1 MSRVTERS
9 SCSNIDSMLL
19 FLLYHMCMYV
29 HMCVCTHRTPPLL
42 PRVTMEEQDW
52 VWWSWWRNKRLCSFA
67 LHASECLNLYQG
79 HSSSHQRRAHGED
92 RDLTTHPAW
101 GRRRSWL
108 HGTSPNIG
116 FHPFGNKLLLIH
128 VLKTMLICIFLW
140 LRILHIFLY
149 VNSCCFFFCEVCVI
163 GPFISWGLW
172 LYGKEHQGEKALMWG
187 SPKPPA
193 STTMW
198 GLHGDQ
204 GAGDIPPLLDLPLMM
219 SSVHCTL

>member
-1 MSRVTERS
+1 
-9 SCSNIDSMLL
+9 MLL

-29 HMCVCTHRTPPLL
+29 HMCVCAHTGHPHCYPEL
-42 PRVTMEEQDW
+42 PWRSGIESGLKLVKEQG
-52 VWWSWWRNKRLCSFA
+52 LCSFA
-67 LHASECLNLYQG
+67 LHASECLNLYRA
-79 HSSSHQRRAHGED
+79 HSSSHERRARGEG
-92 RDLTTHPAW
+92 RHLTAHPAW

-149 VNSCCFFFCEVCVI
+149 VNLHCFFFCEVCVI

-172 LYGKEHQGEKALMWG
+172 LYGKAHQGEKALMWG
-187 SPKPPA
+187 SPKLPA

-219 SSVHCTL
+219 FSVSYTL